1 MKKLVDTNIFLEI
14 LLDQPARPKCEA
26 FLDNNEDAAGI
37 SDFSLHS
44 LGVLLFRKNRAELF
58 RRFVSDILPELSVLT
73 LSNPGKKKADLEL
86 TSYQG
91 ALKGSGSGLVLLSGN
106 LDGSKLWKALTHS
119 EEPFMPPNRPKLDDK
134 DLEKFKK
141 WILGGLLE
149 TASGKAVPA

>member
-58 RRFVSDILPELSVLT
+58 RRFVSDTLPELSVLT
-73 LSNPGKKKADLEL
+73 LSNPGYLGLVEARDKFGLDFDDA
-86 TSYQG
+86 YQFCV
-91 ALKGSGSGLVLLSGN
+91 AKESGLSL
-106 LDGSKLWKALTHS
+106 ATQ
-119 EEPFMPPNRPKLDDK
+119 
-134 DLEKFKK
+134 
-141 WILGGLLE
+141 
-149 TASGKAVPA
+149 A

>member
-58 RRFVSDILPELSVLT
+58 RRFVSDTLPELSVLT
-73 LSNPGKKKADLEL
+73 LSNPGYLGLVEARDKFGLDFDDA
-86 TSYQG
+86 YQFCV
-91 ALKGSGSGLVLLSGN
+91 AKESGLSL
-106 LDGSKLWKALTHS
+106 ATQ
-119 EEPFMPPNRPKLDDK
+119 DK
-134 DLEKFKK
+134 DFLRV
-141 WILGGLLE
+141 
-149 TASGKAVPA
+149 GKELQITFI